1 MGVCM
6 LPLSPVV
13 SLPSLDSYLTGVPL
27 MSGVYA
33 RSQLQVLPTVP
44 DPDQKRVE
52 VSDIIFH
59 TDGTD
64 YDTFCCC

>member
-1 MGVCM
+1 MYV
-6 LPLSPVV
+6 SAPVV
-13 SLPSLDSYLTGVPL
+13 SLPSLDSYLTGIPF

-59 TDGTD
+59 TEGTD
-64 YDTFCCC
+64 YDTIFVVD